1 MKFSIIGAGFFGL
14 SVAIKIKEKYPR
26 SEVIV
31 FEKEKDI

>member
-31 FEKEKDI
+31 LKKKKIF